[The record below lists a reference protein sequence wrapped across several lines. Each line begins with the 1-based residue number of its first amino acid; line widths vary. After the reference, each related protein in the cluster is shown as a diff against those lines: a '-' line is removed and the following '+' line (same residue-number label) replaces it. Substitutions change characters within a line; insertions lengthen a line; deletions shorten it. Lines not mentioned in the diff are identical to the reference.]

1 MTEPLAEL
9 GRGLLDLLFPPVC
22 LVCGEMGDPLCAA
35 CTDGIEPVEPDCHLP
50 PGLDAVCS
58 AGRHQGALRE
68 AVLLLKFRRS
78 PALAPVLGDLAA
90 GAAGPLLAQRPQAIV
105 PVPLHPL
112 RRWERGYNQAELIA
126 RRVGRRLGVPVDPG
140 LLRRIR
146 NTPSQVGRPGPDRL
160 TNLAGAFAVRRA
172 EGAVGRRLLLVD
184 DVRTTGATLAECART
199 LRDAGAESVMG
210 LTVTYQPVDS

>member
-90 GAAGPLLAQRPQAIV
+90 VLIQSGHLDLSEAEPAINRCAAR
-105 PVPLHPL
+105 L
-112 RRWERGYNQAELIA
+112 RSHFGISLT
-126 RRVGRRLGVPVDPG
+126 PDP
-140 LLRRIR
+140 
-146 NTPSQVGRPGPDRL
+146 
-160 TNLAGAFAVRRA
+160 
-172 EGAVGRRLLLVD
+172 
-184 DVRTTGATLAECART
+184 
-199 LRDAGAESVMG
+199 
-210 LTVTYQPVDS
+210 